1 MKQQSLQLPV
11 DGMSCANCAMNI
23 ERRLEKLEGVEQVNV
38 NFAAEVASVTYDPGK
53 LQPSSIV
60 SQIGKAGFTVPVRK
74 AEFAVSGMTCANCAM
89 NIERTL
95 KKKVAGVLDASVNF
109 ASERVAVDYIAQQA
123 TVEQMAAAIEKAGF
137 KAILPGDRPE
147 DQDIDLAERK
157 AEIHSQKM
165 KFWVGVFFSLP
176 LFAMSM
182 LRDFGLIGA
191 WSHAIWVNWL
201 FLLLATPVQFY
212 TGYDFYRGAIKSLR
226 NLTANMDVLVAMGS
240 TVAYAYS
247 LVLVVAGLDGHVY
260 FETSALI
267 ITLIKLGKML
277 ESVNKGRTG
286 AAIRK
291 LMDLSPKTA
300 VVVRNGKEETVP
312 LSHVVQGDHLI
323 VRPGDSIPVDGVIT
337 EGETAVDESMLTGE
351 SLPVDKQPG
360 DTVTGG
366 TLNQF
371 GSIRFNATRVGK
383 ETALAQIIR
392 LVQEAQGSKA
402 PIQALADRVAAVFVP
417 VVIGIAL
424 VTFGLWWSIG
434 GDATQALIRLVS
446 VLVIACPCALGLA
459 TPTAIMAGTGKGAQ
473 QGVLFKTSEALQ
485 TAAAVDTVVLDKTGT
500 ITMGKPRVTDVL
512 LAADNTM
519 SVDDFLQAAA
529 SVEQGS
535 EHPLGQAIVRA
546 AAEKGIAPGAVQGF
560 TAHGGAGVQATYRS
574 RLWRIGKPGW
584 FQEMGLDT
592 AAIQDAVNGLESD
605 GKTAMAVFADHQAM
619 GVVAVADTL
628 KPDSKTA
635 LATLRHHGLSTAM
648 ITGDNRQAAE
658 AIAREIGIDD
668 VLANIRPEDK
678 AANIKNLQDQNRT
691 IAMVGD
697 GINDAPALA
706 QADVGMAIG
715 SGTDVAIE
723 TAGIILAGS
732 SLTGVARAIR
742 ISRQTMRTIRQNL
755 FWAFAYNILLIP
767 LAAGIL
773 NPFEHLP
780 MMLRQ
785 LHPILAALAMSM
797 SSISVVSNSLRLA
810 KS

>member
-11 DGMSCANCAMNI
+11 GGMSCANCAMNI

-109 ASERVAVDYIAQQA
+109 ASERVAVDYIAQQT

-300 VVVRNGKEETVP
+300 VVVRDGKEETVP
-312 LSHVVQGDHLI
+312 LAQVEQGDHLI

-360 DTVTGG
+360 DPVTGG

-371 GSIRFNATRVGK
+371 GSIRFDATRVGK

-512 LAADNTM
+512 LSADNTM
-519 SVDDFLQAAA
+519 SDDDFLQAAA

-592 AAIQDAVNGLESD
+592 GAIQDAVNGLESD

-658 AIAREIGIDD
+658 AIAREIGIDV

>member
-1 MKQQSLQLPV
+1 
-11 DGMSCANCAMNI
+11 
-23 ERRLEKLEGVEQVNV
+23 
-38 NFAAEVASVTYDPGK
+38 
-53 LQPSSIV
+53 
-60 SQIGKAGFTVPVRK
+60 
-74 AEFAVSGMTCANCAM
+74 
-89 NIERTL
+89 
-95 KKKVAGVLDASVNF
+95 
-109 ASERVAVDYIAQQA
+109 
-123 TVEQMAAAIEKAGF
+123 
-137 KAILPGDRPE
+137 
-147 DQDIDLAERK
+147 
-157 AEIHSQKM
+157 
-165 KFWVGVFFSLP
+165 
-176 LFAMSM
+176 
-182 LRDFGLIGA
+182 
-191 WSHAIWVNWL
+191 
-201 FLLLATPVQFY
+201 
-212 TGYDFYRGAIKSLR
+212 
-226 NLTANMDVLVAMGS
+226 
-240 TVAYAYS
+240 
-247 LVLVVAGLDGHVY
+247 
-260 FETSALI
+260 
-267 ITLIKLGKML
+267 
-277 ESVNKGRTG
+277 
-286 AAIRK
+286 
-291 LMDLSPKTA
+291 
-300 VVVRNGKEETVP
+300 
-312 LSHVVQGDHLI
+312 
-323 VRPGDSIPVDGVIT
+323 
-337 EGETAVDESMLTGE
+337 
-351 SLPVDKQPG
+351 
-360 DTVTGG
+360 
-366 TLNQF
+366 
-371 GSIRFNATRVGK
+371 
-383 ETALAQIIR
+383 
-392 LVQEAQGSKA
+392 
-402 PIQALADRVAAVFVP
+402 
-417 VVIGIAL
+417 
-424 VTFGLWWSIG
+424 
-434 GDATQALIRLVS
+434 
-446 VLVIACPCALGLA
+446 
-459 TPTAIMAGTGKGAQ
+459 
-473 QGVLFKTSEALQ
+473 VLFKTSEALQ

-512 LAADNTM
+512 LSADNTM
-519 SVDDFLQAAA
+519 SDDDFLQAAA

-658 AIAREIGIDD
+658 AIAREIGIDV